1 MSQLR
6 CLSPRFRITAFI
18 LDVLL
23 VTPIVTF
30 SLETALDG
38 SMLLDK
44 EILNWPPEHREI
56 KINHQGV
63 CVQIVLKI
71 LWKLYI
77 TKCFFF
83 SCENVKLY
91 FSMENNFPQ
100 VSFSM
105 LSKSSSH
112 RKLTPRTK
120 ARVLKITFVLFHWM
134 WSFKNDFKNLLIDK
148 NNSWKRAH
156 RT

>member
-1 MSQLR
+1 M
-6 CLSPRFRITAFI
+6 
-18 LDVLL
+18 
-23 VTPIVTF
+23 TPIVTF

-56 KINHQGV
+56 KINHQSV

-83 SCENVKLY
+83 PVKTSNYIFQWKTIFRRYRFQCYPKVPHIEN
-91 FSMENNFPQ
+91 
-100 VSFSM
+100 
-105 LSKSSSH
+105 
-112 RKLTPRTK
+112 
-120 ARVLKITFVLFHWM
+120 
-134 WSFKNDFKNLLIDK
+134 
-148 NNSWKRAH
+148 
-156 RT
+156 